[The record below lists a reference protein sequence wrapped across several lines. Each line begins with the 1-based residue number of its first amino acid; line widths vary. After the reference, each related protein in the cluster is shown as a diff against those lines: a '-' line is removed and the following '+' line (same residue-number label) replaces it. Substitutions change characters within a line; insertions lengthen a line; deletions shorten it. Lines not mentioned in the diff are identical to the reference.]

1 MTTEQTT
8 MTKKCR
14 GCGEELIPDVNWNK
28 SRQKRYDYIC
38 TRCKSSDESKRARGT
53 YRARANAAYNKGI
66 RRGAVAPEGVS
77 AVSFYP
83 VAKDAM
89 LFQKY
94 GYVIHLDHIIP
105 VAAAGCQC
113 PSNLQSLGFDQHMQ
127 KSREDRRWVWL
138 HNEVYGDNGAY

>member
-8 MTKKCR
+8 MTKLCR
-14 GCGEELIPDVNWNK
+14 VCTEELTPDVNWNR

-38 TRCKSSDESKRARGT
+38 TSCKSAVEKKRVQGT
-53 YRARANAAYNKGI
+53 YVARAAAAFNKGL

-89 LFQKY
+89 LFQKH

>member
-8 MTKKCR
+8 MTKVCR
-14 GCGEELIPDVNWNK
+14 GCGEELVAGDNWRE

-38 TRCKSSDESKRARGT
+38 TTCTNIQASKKSRGT
-53 YRARANAAYNKGI
+53 YVARAIAAFKKGLS
-66 RRGAVAPEGVS
+66 RGAVAPESVS

-89 LFQKY
+89 LFQKH

-105 VAAAGCQC
+105 VAAAGRRWPGSLLTPRATHRAPRC
-113 PSNLQSLGFDQHMQ
+113 PS
-127 KSREDRRWVWL
+127 R
-138 HNEVYGDNGAY
+138 A